1 MNQKLFLIACVHASN
16 GDYENLTKLYPE
28 FHGCQE
34 FINAIIVLWPE
45 FDDPLNLKFLFQTT
59 SDADNTTTKDN
70 DLIVSQIASC
80 PSLLFM
86 VEMEDTIVHQRY
98 DEIQQYVNHKL
109 NDLGLPGSQLNWFQQ
124 RVLLCNE
131 MNSKDTFAYKPLW
144 EIIRGQDESIDEWIN
159 GIVKPLAH
167 YNGRLQTEV
176 KIRDFETIASK
187 ETHMSAWVSSDDIT
201 VLENELMPFLKYSKS
216 FYKTFMSDYYNCDN
230 FKITTLSQY
239 NRFQK
244 LFKIFIKEFKE
255 DQTDFEV
262 KTLEILFENSNN
274 LISFIDLRQI
284 EDDFLNK
291 IDESVKLT
299 KYSISNKDIKLYCD
313 IVAQYSTVSNYSLL
327 DLYAISQED
336 KETQFSHFTT
346 LCERVIDKDD
356 IHLEKLMT
364 PIPIFNKLIMNEE
377 ENKNH
382 IITTLM
388 VTSLR
393 LEKYSLIPRI
403 FSLTSHNSELLILL
417 VDTFWQYFHTATG
430 MNTIEMSNAE
440 TLLKYIKQ
448 YDTSHKY
455 DNRLTQLISLCH
467 DLYLSSQWKFQ
478 RNDAKKRTMP
488 SRILEFH
495 DSPMEII
502 RILMELNPTFYQNDI
517 RQVTWSLWE
526 KISISLQC
534 PEKETDY
541 MDLLS
546 LHIDYSLVYD
556 DFAYASSHID
566 RLLEDEIDGKRHWL
580 TIFQVGK
587 YRSFESDSINLEN
600 IILQMNILSRLLQVC
615 PVEEVGIITDQ
626 WNTLNLQIQQIDLND
641 ATNVINNRDGSIS
654 RLLTRF
660 V

>member
-16 GDYENLTKLYPE
+16 GDYDNLSKLYPH
-28 FHGCQE
+28 FHDSEE
-34 FINAIIVLWPE
+34 FIHAVVVLWPE
-45 FDDPLNLKFLFQTT
+45 LDDPLNLKFLFQTAGN
-59 SDADNTTTKDN
+59 DADTTVNEN

-80 PSLLFM
+80 PSLLPM
-86 VEMEDTIVHQRY
+86 VEMDDNIIHQRY
-98 DEIQQYVNHKL
+98 DEIQQYVNQKL
-109 NDLGLPGSQLNWFQQ
+109 NTLGHSASQLNWFQQ

-131 MNSKDTFAYKPLW
+131 VNPRDTLAYKSLW
-144 EIIRGQDESIDEWIN
+144 ETIKGQDESIDQWIN

-176 KIRDFETIASK
+176 KIRDFENIVSN
-187 ETHMSAWVSSDDIT
+187 ETHMSEWFSSDET
-201 VLENELMPFLKYSKS
+201 AVLENELIPFLKYSKA
-216 FYKTFMSDYYNCDN
+216 FYQTFINEYYNCDN
-230 FKITTLSQY
+230 FNVSNLSQY
-239 NRFQK
+239 NRLQK
-244 LFKIFIKEFKE
+244 LFKIFIQEFKE
-255 DQTDFEV
+255 DQTELEV
-262 KTLEILFENSNN
+262 KTLEILFENSNK
-274 LISFIDLRQI
+274 LTSFIDLRQI
-284 EDDFLNK
+284 EDDFLNEIDDK
-291 IDESVKLT
+291 IELT
-299 KYSISNKDIKLYCD
+299 IYSITNKDIKLYCEV
-313 IVAQYSTVSNYSLL
+313 VAQYSEVSNYSLL
-327 DLYAISQED
+327 DLYAISKED
-336 KETQFSHFTT
+336 KDSQFSHFTT
-346 LCERVIDKDD
+346 LCEGVIDKDD
-356 IHLEKLMT
+356 SQLEMLMT
-364 PIPIFNKLIMNEE
+364 PIPIFNKITMDREE
-377 ENKNH
+377 DRAH

-403 FSLTSHNSELLILL
+403 FSLTSDSSGLLILL

-448 YDTSHKY
+448 YDTNHKY

-478 RNDAKKRTMP
+478 SNDAKKRTLP
-488 SRILEFH
+488 SQILEFQ

-526 KISISLQC
+526 KISISLQR
-534 PEKETDY
+534 PERETDY

-546 LHIDYSLVYD
+546 LHIDYSLVYN
-556 DFAYASSHID
+556 DFKYASSRID
-566 RLLEDEIDGKRHWL
+566 RLLEDELDGKRHWL
-580 TIFQVGK
+580 TVFQVGK
-587 YRSFESDSINLEN
+587 YRSFESDNIDLETVT
-600 IILQMNILSRLLQVC
+600 LQMNILSRLLQVC

-626 WNTLNLQIQQIDLND
+626 WKTLNSQIQQIDLND
-641 ATNVINNRDGSIS
+641 DSNLNNKNGSIS